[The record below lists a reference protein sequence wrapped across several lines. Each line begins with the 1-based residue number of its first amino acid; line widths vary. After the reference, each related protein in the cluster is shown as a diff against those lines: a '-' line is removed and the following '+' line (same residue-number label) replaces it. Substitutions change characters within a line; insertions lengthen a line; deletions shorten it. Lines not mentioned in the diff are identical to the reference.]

1 MKIKLNL
8 ETLVYG
14 AVILLCLA
22 VVLLIVASR
31 FQFTN
36 VKPVY
41 QGF

>member
-8 ETLVYG
+8 ETIVYA
-14 AVILLCLA
+14 AVVIVCLA
-22 VVLLIVASR
+22 VLALIVASR
-31 FQFTN
+31 FQFAD